1 MLLKKICLLGAF
13 AVGKTS
19 LVRRFVDSIFDE
31 KYTTTIGVKVD
42 KRQVDVDGT
51 AVSLMLWDIAGEDE
65 FQKVQLN
72 YVRGAAGY
80 LLVADGTRAVTI
92 DQSRQIRERV
102 ATVIGDVP
110 FVLIV
115 NKEDLRDEWEVTEDM
130 LQALR
135 DDGWVVRTGSAKT
148 GDGVEDAF
156 ADLAGRMV
164 RG

>member
-1 MLLKKICLLGAF
+1 ME
-13 AVGKTS
+13 
-19 LVRRFVDSIFDE
+19 RRDS
-31 KYTTTIGVKVD
+31 
-42 KRQVDVDGT
+42 
-51 AVSLMLWDIAGEDE
+51 A
-65 FQKVQLN
+65 
-72 YVRGAAGY
+72 
-80 LLVADGTRAVTI
+80 TRRNAL
-92 DQSRQIRERV
+92 RQIRERV